1 LNELHTIAP
10 HRSHLALVQTDEIT
24 DPSGK
29 AGRVAV
35 EMERRLMLGEY
46 QFGETLSI
54 AQLTRQF
61 DTSRQPVAAAIGHLR
76 SSGYVE
82 VIPRVGCRVVSPSL
96 TEIGDFFV
104 ALGKLEAAAAGFA
117 ARRYEN
123 DQADTLAEI
132 ADRGNAMWLESQ
144 TERLDYITSLY
155 DYHRQIWAMAKSPLL
170 EGRVASMRRLATF
183 YLWQGQAKLLPTS
196 ARLLSVER
204 SEIAQSIRARDTY
217 RAEILMEKH
226 VAHKPFVNGIMTKTP

>member
-1 LNELHTIAP
+1 MEKLYAAVP
-10 HRSHLALVQTDEIT
+10 RQSHLALVQTDEIA

-61 DTSRQPVAAAIGHLR
+61 DASRQPVAAAIAHLR

-82 VIPRVGCRVVSPSL
+82 VIPRVGCRVVSPST

-117 ARRYEN
+117 ARRHEGE
-123 DQADTLAEI
+123 QASVLAEI
-132 ADRGNAMWLESQ
+132 ANRGTAMWLDTQ
-144 TERLDYITSLY
+144 AERLDYINNLY
-155 DYHRQIWAMAKSPLL
+155 DYHRQVWAMAKSPSL

-204 SEIAQSIRARDTY
+204 SEIEQAIKARDAF

-226 VAHKPFVNGIMTKTP
+226 VAHKPFVNGIMMNAP